1 MTTKERLEVRGRVL
15 LEQKPMGL
23 GWVTL
28 VPEEPNQPNALAR
41 MHARNDGFFTIPVQD
56 GPTAGPPR
64 LEITLES
71 HQVRPSATGIF
82 TLQEIQHYKK
92 RVTVERGLNLDLS
105 LSKSQFSA

>member
-1 MTTKERLEVRGRVL
+1 MTSKERLEVRGRVL

-41 MHARNDGFFTIPVQD
+41 LHARNDGFFTIPVQD
-56 GPTAGPPR
+56 GPTAGPHR